1 MMSEKA
7 RNTIV
12 GLTFAAGILLF
23 ILGIAYLGRLP
34 ALGPDGPYS
43 VTVTAGNA
51 DGLTYGDL
59 VDING
64 VVVGT
69 VQSVSLRKNLDGANI
84 ILSIY
89 RWVNIPDNATA
100 SIGSKTIGTPY
111 LSLVVP
117 TPAKQTYLPKDGT
130 AALTASIKSGGL
142 IPQSVISDF
151 GKISEQF
158 DRLSLKLD
166 LVATDLHS
174 LLKPVTLTTAQAN
187 GKTSTQAD
195 MNNISALIQRLN
207 ATVASVNGLLE
218 DKTLRSQVR
227 TIVANITTSSEE
239 LKSVLTSI
247 HHAANRASDV
257 LKSAGT
263 TAADIDTTTKQLEAR
278 VVAVSVKLTTL
289 LEHVDAISVS
299 VLKGHGTVGRLVKDP
314 RLYDA
319 LLDVS
324 QKLKN
329 TVDDLHALIKQVQA
343 NGVHVNF

>member
-7 RNTIV
+7 RNTVV
-12 GLTFAAGILLF
+12 GLTFAAGIILF
-23 ILGIAYLGRLP
+23 ILGISYLGRLP

-43 VTVTAGNA
+43 VTVKASNA

-59 VDING
+59 VDISG

-69 VQSVSLRKNLDGANI
+69 VQSVSLRKNLDGADI

-111 LSLVVP
+111 LSLLVP
-117 TPAKQTYLPKDGT
+117 TPAKQSYLSKDGT
-130 AALTASIKSGGL
+130 ATLTATVKSGGL
-142 IPQSVISDF
+142 IPQSVIADF
-151 GKISEQF
+151 SRISSQF
-158 DRLSLKLD
+158 DRLSIKLD

-187 GKTSTQAD
+187 GKNSTQSD

-207 ATVASVNGLLE
+207 ATVSSVNSLLE

-227 TIVANITTSSEE
+227 IIVANIATSSEE

-247 HHAANRASDV
+247 HHAAKRASAV
-257 LKSAGT
+257 IKSAGT
-263 TAADIDTTTKQLEAR
+263 TASDIDATTKQLEAR
-278 VVAVSVKLTTL
+278 VVAVGVQLTTL

-324 QKLKN
+324 QKLKS